1 MKRNSTASPSAIV
14 GVSNVRP
21 EADERRV
28 RRQPETS
35 CGGRQNGVMSVADH
49 LGLEHRLATYGTLA
63 PGRPNAHL
71 LDGLAGTWT
80 VGTIKGHL
88 HERGWGADEGYPGIV
103 LDDSGPV
110 VHVHVF
116 ASRDLAAHWQRL
128 DDFEGPGYWRV
139 PVSVSIDDHTGS
151 DHCGASAEDRCI
163 SRRVSWS

>member
-1 MKRNSTASPSAIV
+1 MNALKHT
-14 GVSNVRP
+14 NV
-21 EADERRV
+21 A
-28 RRQPETS
+28 
-35 CGGRQNGVMSVADH
+35 CGDSRAHHAREGNNGVMSVADQ

-88 HERGWGADEGYPGIV
+88 YVRGWGADDGYPGIV
-103 LDDSGPV
+103 LDASGPV
-110 VHVHVF
+110 VQVHVF

-139 PVSVSIDDHTGS
+139 PVSVSIDSGEVAAYVYALANDSEEGP
-151 DHCGASAEDRCI
+151 GEPPL
-163 SRRVSWS
+163 